1 MFVLDC
7 RGGASSNSYH
17 LQIPSLISPRSIASV
32 GGATA
37 FPHSTQTYAE
47 TSVKPAHVCSLPQ
60 WGHGAVA
67 ASNAEP
73 WRSRRCRKRAQVEA
87 ELAHGGCVR
96 RRLAATRSLLKRQV
110 PLPSVPRAGLL
121 ALIALFAR
129 RPAEANG
136 GARAVPT
143 ARLSPAPI

>member
-47 TSVKPAHVCSLPQ
+47 TSVKPGHVFSLPQ

-87 ELAHGGCVR
+87 ELAHGGCVPP
-96 RRLAATRSLLKRQV
+96 RLPATPSLLKPQDPWPPVPRAALLPVIAPSAQPPAAATRVR
-110 PLPSVPRAGLL
+110 
-121 ALIALFAR
+121 
-129 RPAEANG
+129 
-136 GARAVPT
+136 
-143 ARLSPAPI
+143 